1 MSANSDGTATSALA
15 ETDSVRALPLAGL
28 SALAMAGFI
37 AITTE
42 TMPAGLL
49 VQIGSGLSVSVS
61 GAGQLVTAYA
71 LGSVVGAVPLI
82 ALTRGLRRRAVLV
95 SATVG
100 FGVFNLVTALSSNL
114 VLTLGVRFLAGMAA
128 GVVWGLLAGYA
139 RRMAPP
145 RLQGRAVAVASVGQP
160 IALAIGVPMG
170 HGSGP
175 WPIGASSSP

>member
-1 MSANSDGTATSALA
+1 MSSNSDGTATSALA
-15 ETDSVRALPLAGL
+15 ETDSVRTLPLAGL

-95 SATVG
+95 SAILG
-100 FGVFNLVTALSSNL
+100 FGVFNLVTALSSNP

-128 GVVWGLLAGYA
+128 GVV
-139 RRMAPP
+139 
-145 RLQGRAVAVASVGQP
+145 
-160 IALAIGVPMG
+160 
-170 HGSGP
+170 
-175 WPIGASSSP
+175 

>member
-15 ETDSVRALPLAGL
+15 ETDSVRTLPLAGL

-71 LGSVVGAVPLI
+71 LGSVVGAVPLV

-95 SATVG
+95 
-100 FGVFNLVTALSSNL
+100 
-114 VLTLGVRFLAGMAA
+114 
-128 GVVWGLLAGYA
+128 
-139 RRMAPP
+139 
-145 RLQGRAVAVASVGQP
+145 
-160 IALAIGVPMG
+160 
-170 HGSGP
+170 
-175 WPIGASSSP
+175 